1 MPLHDPGPL
10 MHGGGPGG
18 RGPASSAHRACL
30 RGRQYLERRTI
41 EGFRQALKCFNRA
54 IALDPG
60 FTLAHVGKAD
70 CYQLLAAYHV
80 LPPRRGFP
88 RARAAAM
95 KALEIGETLAEAHA
109 SLGCVRLYYDWNW
122 PGAERDFERSIA
134 LDPTYAAA
142 HHWYSDYW
150 TALGRFDR
158 AIERMQKALEL
169 DPLSLMIGTNF
180 ALTLYYAG
188 DPDGAVERARD
199 ALEMDP
205 SFPLAHWVMGLGY
218 ERQRRHRDAV
228 RSFRRAIL
236 LAGRWPL
243 LLSSL
248 GHAHAVS
255 GEDAS
260 ARRVLAAL
268 GRLGKRRYVP
278 AYAFATIHAGLG
290 DREQALRRLEQAFRE
305 RSDTLVQMQVDPR
318 LAPLRSDPRFSALAR
333 RVGLAA

>member
-1 MPLHDPGPL
+1 MTPYESGPSTND
-10 MHGGGPGG
+10 GGPGG
-18 RGPASSAHRACL
+18 RGPTSSAYRACL
-30 RGRQYLERRTI
+30 RGREFLERRTI
-41 EGFRQALKCFNRA
+41 EGIRKGLRSFNRA

-60 FTLAHVGKAD
+60 FTLAYVGKAD
-70 CYQLLAAYHV
+70 SYQLLAAYHA
-80 LPPRRGFP
+80 LPPRQGFP

-109 SLGCVRLYYDWNW
+109 SLACVRMYYDWNW
-122 PGAERDFERSIA
+122 PGAERDFERSIG

-169 DPLSLMIGTNF
+169 EPLSLMIGTNI

-188 DPDGAVERARD
+188 DPDGAIERARD

-205 SFPLAHWVMGLGY
+205 AFPLAHWVMGLGY
-218 ERQRRHRDAV
+218 ERQGKHREAV
-228 RSFRRAIL
+228 EAFRRAIR

-243 LLSSL
+243 LLASL
-248 GHAHAVS
+248 GHAHAIS
-255 GEDAS
+255 GDDAKG
-260 ARRVLAAL
+260 RRVLAAL
-268 GRLGKRRYVP
+268 GRLAKRRYVP
-278 AYAFATIHAGLG
+278 CYAFATIHAGLG
-290 DREQALRRLEQAFRE
+290 DNEQAFYRLEQAYRE
-305 RSDTLVQMQVDPR
+305 RSDCLVQMRVDPR
-318 LAPLRSDPRFSALAR
+318 LAPLRSDPRFSDLAR